1 LATREELGFGG
12 ALTSDTA
19 SIYDLVQLLLNAGVA
34 VRWMRDPTRGG
45 VSAVL
50 HELADAAQVSI
61 EVEETALPIR
71 SAVRGACEV
80 LGMDPLYVANEGK
93 LIAVVAAGD
102 VERAIALLR
111 NHPLGQEAAVIASVG
126 PRGPSQVTL
135 CNRFGQIRVLD
146 EPSGALLPRI
156 C

>member
-1 LATREELGFGG
+1 
-12 ALTSDTA
+12 
-19 SIYDLVQLLLNAGVA
+19 
-34 VRWMRDPTRGG
+34 
-45 VSAVL
+45 
-50 HELADAAQVSI
+50 
-61 EVEETALPIR
+61 
-71 SAVRGACEV
+71 
-80 LGMDPLYVANEGK
+80 MDPLYVANEGK

-135 CNRFGQIRVLD
+135 RNRFGQIRVLD